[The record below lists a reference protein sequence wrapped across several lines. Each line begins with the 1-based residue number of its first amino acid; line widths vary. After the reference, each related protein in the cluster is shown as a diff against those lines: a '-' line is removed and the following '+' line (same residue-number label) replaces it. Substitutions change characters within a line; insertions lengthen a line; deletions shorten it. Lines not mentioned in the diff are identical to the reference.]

1 MFCLHLSLP
10 LWDLGLCNGRSPNNN
25 RLKVWELQVL
35 GAWECVTLHPSLIHL
50 PQPFIVCSLQT
61 MRYFGKCFLKI
72 PAKKGN
78 EASCH
83 HHHPKVLRKKLSND
97 THVIYFPKRQWDMM
111 PSLPSESTQNLL
123 LNDTHISCLHKR
135 QLLMMPTGD
144 PVTCTMWKYSK
155 FASKWYPSCV
165 ITKKGNVTW
174 CHQCHVKVLKI
185 CFLMIPIS
193 ILPKKG
199 NEQTCTNTF
208 TSFHK
213 LLGLR
218 PNHNPSLTEKKKT
231 RDGTIKVVITT

>member
-1 MFCLHLSLP
+1 
-10 LWDLGLCNGRSPNNN
+10 
-25 RLKVWELQVL
+25 
-35 GAWECVTLHPSLIHL
+35 
-50 PQPFIVCSLQT
+50 

-72 PAKKGN
+72 PTKKGN

-123 LNDTHISCLHKR
+123 LNDTHISCFQKR

-174 CHQCHVKVLKI
+174 CHQFHVKVLKI

-213 LLGLR
+213 WRGWNVEKLLSNDTHMMYPQRGNVITANMDLSPLLGGSQCGR
-218 PNHNPSLTEKKKT
+218 T
-231 RDGTIKVVITT
+231 RW

>member
-10 LWDLGLCNGRSPNNN
+10 LWDLGLCNGCSPNNN

-123 LNDTHISCLHKR
+123 LNDTHISCFQKR

-174 CHQCHVKVLKI
+174 CHQCQVNDGHCLLFHAYGIMGQSIVLPPQSPPQRWRA
-185 CFLMIPIS
+185 PITMKS
-193 ILPKKG
+193 IK
-199 NEQTCTNTF
+199 
-208 TSFHK
+208 SY
-213 LLGLR
+213 
-218 PNHNPSLTEKKKT
+218 
-231 RDGTIKVVITT
+231 IWWV